1 MKNNAKTIL
10 VALPL
15 TIALTVAATLTVQR
29 IPWDTL
35 GVLLSAARSVITPA
49 ERPPRTASPPMHA
62 RGRPDPEPVGLTG
75 EQDPFVVVVAEPF
88 PPQQEEADPADS
100 PGEKLPQAA
109 LASALE
115 TAPAAYEPQGNGQP
129 SAASAPKEGAAQ
141 ASPPKPVDYVKLQ
154 ENVKLVTDT
163 LDRFNQKLLRMI
175 AQARAEQ
182 KRQQEAEASKE
193 GKTTVALDEKKD

>member
-1 MKNNAKTIL
+1 MKINAKTIL

-15 TIALTVAATLTVQR
+15 TIALTVTATLTVQR

-35 GVLLSAARSVITPA
+35 GVLLSVARSVIAPA
-49 ERPPRTASPPMHA
+49 ERPPRS
-62 RGRPDPEPVGLTG
+62 LTG

-88 PPQQEEADPADS
+88 PPQQEEADQAES
-100 PGEKLPQAA
+100 TGEKLPQAA

-115 TAPAAYEPQGNGQP
+115 TEPAAYEPQGNGQP

-141 ASPPKPVDYVKLQ
+141 ASPPKPVDYMKLQ
-154 ENVKLVTDT
+154 ENLKLVTVT

>member
-1 MKNNAKTIL
+1 MKINAKTIL

-15 TIALTVAATLTVQR
+15 TIALTVTATLTVQR
-29 IPWDTL
+29 IPWNTL

-75 EQDPFVVVVAEPF
+75 EQDPFVV
-88 PPQQEEADPADS
+88 
-100 PGEKLPQAA
+100 KLPQAA

-154 ENVKLVTDT
+154 KNVKLVTDT